1 MSEQIVLFGGT
12 FDPVHNGH
20 LIAARAV
27 AEQCGYESVT
37 LVPSAMAPHKG
48 PAGASDADR
57 LAMLKLAIAGEGLFE
72 ISEIEL
78 QRTGPSYTVD
88 TLRELQQASG
98 RDDRIHVVIGADMLA
113 DLPNW
118 HKAWEV
124 VELALFVVAARPPWH
139 REMDSVAE
147 VLSNRF
153 GRKTAG
159 GLLAGLHT
167 TPLIDISSS
176 DIRHRVSRG
185 LSIRYLVPDAV
196 EDYVAAHGLYSE
208 GPKDIHRANRSPC
221 GR

>member
-1 MSEQIVLFGGT
+1 VSEQIVLFGGT

-27 AEQCGYESVT
+27 AEQCGYRKIT

-48 PAGASDADR
+48 PPAASDADR
-57 LAMLKLAIAGEGLFE
+57 LAMLKLAVAGQDIFD
-72 ISEIEL
+72 ISEVEL
-78 QRTGPSYTVD
+78 RRSGPSYTVD

-98 RDDRIHVVIGADMLA
+98 RNDRIHVVIGADMLA

-124 VELALFVVAARPPWH
+124 VKLARFVVAARPPWH
-139 REMDSVAE
+139 KEMDSVAE
-147 VLSNRF
+147 VLSHRF
-153 GRKTAG
+153 GRKVAG
-159 GLLAGLHT
+159 GLLAGVHT

-176 DIRHRVSRG
+176 DIRIRVNRG

-196 EDYVAAHGLYSE
+196 EEYVMSHGLYT
-208 GPKDIHRANRSPC
+208 GPPEHLPGGTHSQCSR
-221 GR
+221 